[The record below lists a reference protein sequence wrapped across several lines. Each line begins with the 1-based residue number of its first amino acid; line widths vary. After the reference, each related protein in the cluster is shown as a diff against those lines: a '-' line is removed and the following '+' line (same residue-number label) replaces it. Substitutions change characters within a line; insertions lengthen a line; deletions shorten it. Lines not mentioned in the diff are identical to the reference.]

1 MKTITLGTIPVSQFI
16 LGSNPFSG
24 FSHQGT
30 AMDAA
35 MRYHFSTETIKATM
49 RQAASLGVNTVL
61 VRTDYHMIRVLLEY
75 WDQGGTL
82 QWFAQTCPEVG
93 DHATCVSRAE
103 KGRAKA
109 CHIHGG
115 VMDHLLYHQRLDE
128 VQPVV
133 DMIRD
138 KGMLAGIAGHNHQ
151 VFVWAEEHLDVDYY
165 MCSYYNPLR
174 RDIKPDHVA
183 GLEESYVDEDRN
195 TMLALIKTLSRPAI
209 HYKVMA
215 AGRNNPAEA
224 LALVGENLR
233 ENDAVCVGIYNG
245 EKLDMLREDVALLE
259 KYTRAV

>member
-1 MKTITLGTIPVSQFI
+1 
-16 LGSNPFSG
+16 
-24 FSHQGT
+24 
-30 AMDAA
+30 MDAA
-35 MRYHFSTETIKATM
+35 MRHYFTAETIKATM
-49 RQAASLGVNTVL
+49 KEAAALGVNTVIA
-61 VRTDYHMIRVLLEY
+61 RTDYHMIRVLMEY

-93 DHATCVSRAE
+93 DHATCVNRAE
-103 KGRAKA
+103 KNGAKA

-133 DMIRD
+133 NMIRD

-174 RDIKPDHVA
+174 RDERADHVA
-183 GLEESYVDEDRN
+183 GQVERYVAEDRD

-215 AGRNNPAEA
+215 AGRNDPVKA
-224 LALVGENLR
+224 LRWWGKT
-233 ENDAVCVGIYNG
+233 CVR
-245 EKLDMLREDVALLE
+245 M
-259 KYTRAV
+259 TRCAWVSIRVQRRTCCARMSRC